1 MAEMWK
7 PYDAQTYEMWVAAIK
22 DEASDRLTDWET
34 NFVENINNQLDYNA
48 NLSKAQSDTLERIY
62 TKYTS

>member
-1 MAEMWK
+1 MWK
-7 PYDAQTYEMWVAAIK
+7 PLTRETYELWVNAVF
-22 DEASDRLTDWET
+22 DEASDKLTDWET
-34 NFVENINNQLDYNA
+34 NFMENMRNQLDYNS